1 MMSDLRH
8 AWRAVLRAR
17 GLTAATVVL
26 LGVGVGASTTI
37 FSAINGVV
45 RRPLP
50 YFAPDRLVTL
60 RESNPHQNMPRAG
73 VSAPN
78 FVDWKRLDR
87 AFEGL
92 AAYRPWGYV
101 ITGDGEPER
110 VIGARVSASLF
121 AILGV
126 SAVHGRTFL
135 PDEDR
140 PGHDSG
146 VVISEEFWQRRFGS
160 DIGALGTSLRL
171 DGKSYTVLG
180 VVPAGFQ
187 LPAADLWVPLVF
199 EPYAMAQRGSR
210 ALSVI
215 ARLKPGVDIATARE
229 DIQALARALE
239 QTHSDSNAG
248 WSVIVT
254 PLQQDIVGNART
266 PLLLLFA
273 SAGALLVIACA
284 NLATLMLARSAAR
297 RREIAVRA
305 ALGAGRLRI
314 VRQLVT
320 ESLITAAAGGT
331 AGLLIAFAGTRFL
344 ANLGPAYLP
353 RSSEISVDLFVPG
366 FALLSALLA
375 GLAFAVIPALEVS
388 RADLSGS
395 LKAEAAAPLW
405 RKTGIRLRDLLVA
418 GQVALA
424 LFLLVGAGLLVRSIL
439 RLQAVE
445 LGFLPGNVA
454 TATVSLPGSKYPADT
469 QRLAFFEDVV
479 RRIGAVPGI
488 RAAGLVS
495 HLPLAGAG
503 LSADVVIEGARPMSS
518 GEVPAVELRNVD
530 AGYFRAMGIRV
541 LGGREFAGTDK
552 AGGSPVVIVDATFA
566 RRFLPNREPVGTR
579 VRLGTTIGADSGWR
593 EIVGVVS
600 GVRSAGLETGP
611 APTVY
616 VPYYQNPWP
625 TMNLVVLTDS
635 EPGALAGALRREV
648 RALDRDL
655 PLYNVRSL
663 EQVLARVLAFRRF
676 QTVLLSGFAAAAM
689 FLAVIGVYAAL
700 AYAVSER
707 TRELGIRIALGA
719 QRRSILALIIRPAL
733 GLMGAGII
741 MGGIAAAV
749 SSRFLSSV
757 LFEIGAWDPATFAG
771 SAVVLAGTGLLA
783 SYLPA
788 HRAARVDPIRA
799 LRGE

>member
-1 MMSDLRH
+1 MNELRH
-8 AWRAVLRAR
+8 AVRAVLRAR
-17 GLTAATVVL
+17 GLTAATVIL

-50 YFAPDRLVTL
+50 YPDPDRLVTL
-60 RESNPHQNMPRAG
+60 RESNLRQNMPRAG
-73 VSAPN
+73 VSPPN
-78 FVDWKRLDR
+78 FVDWKALDR

-101 ITGDGEPER
+101 ITSEGEPER
-110 VIGARVSASLF
+110 VIGARVSANLF
-121 AILGV
+121 ALLGV
-126 SAVHGRTFL
+126 SALHGRTFL

-140 PGHDSG
+140 AGHDNG
-146 VVISEEFWQRRFGS
+146 VVISEEFWRRRFGS
-160 DIGALGTSLRL
+160 DMGAVGTSLRL
-171 DGKSYTVLG
+171 DGKTYTVIG
-180 VVPAGFQ
+180 IVPAGFQ
-187 LPAADLWVPLVF
+187 LPAADVWVPLVF
-199 EPYAMAQRGSR
+199 EPYAMAQRGAR

-215 ARLKPGVDIATARE
+215 ARLKPGVGIATARE
-229 DIQALARALE
+229 DIQAVARALE
-239 QTHSDSNAG
+239 QTHPESNGG

-254 PLQQDIVGNART
+254 PLHQDIVGSART

-273 SAGALLVIACA
+273 STGALLLIACA

-297 RREIAVRA
+297 RREIAVRV
-305 ALGAGRLRI
+305 ALGAGRFRI

-320 ESLITAAAGGT
+320 ETLITAAGGGI
-331 AGLLIAFAGTRFL
+331 AGLLIAVAGTKFL
-344 ANLGPAYLP
+344 ASLGPAYLP
-353 RSSEISVDLFVPG
+353 RSSEIRIDWFVPG

-375 GLAFAVIPALEVS
+375 GLAFAAIPALEVS
-388 RADLSGS
+388 RADLSES

-405 RKTGIRLRDLLVA
+405 QKTGIKLRDLLVA

-424 LFLLVGAGLLVRSIL
+424 LLLLVGAGLLVRSIL

-445 LGFLPGNVA
+445 LGFLPGHVA
-454 TATVSLPGSKYPADT
+454 TATLSLPGSKYPSGT

-479 RRIGAVPGI
+479 RRIEAVPGI

-518 GEVPAVELRNVD
+518 GEVPAVELRNSD
-530 AGYFRAMGIRV
+530 AGYFRTMGIRI
-541 LGGREFAGTDK
+541 LGGREFADADK

-566 RRFLPNREPVGTR
+566 DRFLPNRDPVGTR
-579 VRLGTTIGADSGWR
+579 VRLGATIGADSAWR

-600 GVRSAGLETGP
+600 GVRSAGLEIAP
-611 APTVY
+611 SPTVY
-616 VPYYQNPWP
+616 VPYSQNPWP
-625 TMNLVVLTDS
+625 TMNLVVRAES
-635 EPGALAGALRREV
+635 EPAAVTGALRHEV

-676 QTVLLSGFAAAAM
+676 QTILLSGFAAAALL
-689 FLAVIGVYAAL
+689 LALIGVYAAL

-719 QRRSILALIIRPAL
+719 QRRNVLALIIRPAL
-733 GLMGAGII
+733 RLMGAGLVV
-741 MGGIAAAV
+741 GGIGAAV

-757 LFEIGAWDPATFAG
+757 IFEIGPWDPVTFAG

-788 HRAARVDPIRA
+788 RRAASVDPIRA